1 MTSPRRFE
9 QDLPAL
15 LADLY
20 LAGTPDYRDDLV
32 QQIARVRQR
41 PAWTFPER
49 WLPMD
54 IATQAVPSARMPW
67 RQLGVLALIA
77 LLLATAVAV
86 YVGAQPRPP
95 EPFGLAENGQLVYT
109 NGGDVFVRPTVDGA
123 PAILIES
130 PETETW
136 AFYSPLGD
144 RLGLL
149 RTSGDGED
157 LWVGGADGADLTRIG
172 GPYTGIDWI
181 EWSPTQTHVAVG
193 YAANGV
199 PRIDLVATDGS
210 GAKRLADFPA
220 MWPTFRPPAG
230 DQILFR
236 GQENGRWG
244 FYLIDAAGGDPV
256 RLAIDGPGIEGGS
269 FDFRNPAWS
278 PSGDRLAFE
287 FLVDL
292 PRSQLRTPGL
302 RIHTA
307 SIGPGGEVADLRRL
321 EFDPRA
327 DDELYATFTPDGS
340 QIVFQQRFGWTPPDP
355 SSGVPTTDTLF
366 IAPADGNGPAASL
379 GVVSEPGEGF
389 AAAIAP
395 DGTSLLVYL
404 HAEGEDWLV
413 DPVAR
418 TATLTDLGSGG
429 GVSWQRRGK
438 SFFSP

>member
-54 IATQAVPSARMPW
+54 IATQAAPSARMPW

-77 LLLATAVAV
+77 LVLATAAAV
-86 YVGAQPRPP
+86 YVGAQPRLP

-109 NGGDVFVRPTVDGA
+109 NGGDVFVRPTVDGT
-123 PAILIES
+123 PSLLIDS

-136 AFYSPLGD
+136 ALYSPLGD
-144 RLGLL
+144 RLALL
-149 RTSGDGED
+149 RKAGDGED
-157 LWVGGADGADLTRIG
+157 VWVGGADGTALTRIG
-172 GPYTGIDWI
+172 GPYAGVDWIDW
-181 EWSPTQTHVAVG
+181 SPNQAYVAVG
-193 YAANGV
+193 YQANGM

-210 GAKRLADFPA
+210 GARRLADFPT
-220 MWPTFRPPAG
+220 MSPTFRPPAG
-230 DQILFR
+230 DQILFK
-236 GQENGRWG
+236 GQEEGRWG
-244 FYLIDAAGGDPV
+244 FYLADVEGGEPA
-256 RLAIDGPGIEGGS
+256 RLAIDGPAIEGGEL
-269 FDFRNPAWS
+269 DFRNPAWS

-292 PRSQLRTPGL
+292 PQSQLETPGL

-307 SIGPGGEVADLRRL
+307 SIGPRGEVTDLRKL

-327 DDELYATFTPDGS
+327 DDELYPTFTPDGS

-355 SSGVPTTDTLF
+355 ASGIPTIDTLF
-366 IAPADGNGPAASL
+366 IAAADGSGSAASL
-379 GVVSEPGEGF
+379 GVASEPGEGF
-389 AAAIAP
+389 SAAIAP
-395 DGTSLLVYL
+395 DGTSIVVHLY
-404 HAEGEDWLV
+404 AEGEDWLV

-418 TATLTDLGSGG
+418 TAIRTDLGTEG